1 MTSLFDKL
9 GYNFDSSRF
18 GDAQYLSPQANAFLN
33 AAPMRIDPWMQSDIA
48 NGNIM
53 MTNYYKNPLANVCN
67 TLISN
72 TTSIVVFANTVPFDF
87 AQANANGLFESA
99 NTLLIEIQEFKNHT
113 DNLSGVVTMTSN
125 TDTIPSLDTATTIG
139 NQLLRILS
147 TTDNIKN
154 TTPMLG
160 SMTSLY
166 VSSELESN
174 NTIIASDFITLNNAV
189 SIVNGN
195 CYLSPAQVDTINN
208 HVNILKD
215 FIYLRRTSD
224 WSFFTN
230 ATIIVTD
237 TMKLTSFNLIGNTQ
251 NNLIYSLIGT
261 DRLKADLAQSA
272 NITANTANT

>member
-1 MTSLFDKL
+1 MTSLFGKL
-9 GYNFDSSRF
+9 GFNFDTNRF
-18 GDAQYLSPQANAFLN
+18 GDAQYLSPQAQAFLN
-33 AAPMRIDPWMQSDIA
+33 TAPLRIDPWMQSDIA

-53 MTNYYKNPLANVCN
+53 MTNYYKNPLGNVCN

-72 TTSIVVFANTVPFDF
+72 TNSIVIFANTVAFDF

-99 NTLLIEIQEFKNHT
+99 NTLLIELQQFKSHT
-113 DNLSGVVTMTSN
+113 DNLSGLTVMTSN

-147 TTDNIKN
+147 TTDKIQN

-166 VSSELESN
+166 VSTELNSN

-189 SIVNGN
+189 SLSNGN
-195 CYLSPAQVDTINN
+195 CYLSAAQVDTINN
-208 HVNILKD
+208 HVNVLRD
-215 FIYLRRTSD
+215 FVNLRRTSD
-224 WSFFTN
+224 WQFFSN
-230 ATIIVTD
+230 ATLIVTD
-237 TMKLTSFNLIGNTQ
+237 TMKLTSFNAIGNTQ

-261 DRLKADLAQSA
+261 DRLKTDLAQSA